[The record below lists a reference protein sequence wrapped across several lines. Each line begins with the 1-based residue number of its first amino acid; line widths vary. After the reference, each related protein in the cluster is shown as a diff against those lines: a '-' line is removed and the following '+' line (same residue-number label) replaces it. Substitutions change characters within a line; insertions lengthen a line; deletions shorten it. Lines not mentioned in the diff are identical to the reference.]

1 MVGGPLARAPT
12 TFLERTMTPLM
23 LRRDALPS
31 LFDEFFNDVFQR
43 AAAPA
48 ARAAGNDPRTA
59 LRPRMDV
66 IDRGE
71 RFEVLFDLPGVAKQ
85 DIQVSIEGAR
95 LSLSA
100 EHNVTREFKDG
111 ERLLH
116 AERVAACYARS
127 VELPAEVAE
136 EGACASF
143 DNGVLR
149 LDLPKR
155 AAVASKRLTI
165 Q

>member
-1 MVGGPLARAPT
+1 
-12 TFLERTMTPLM
+12 MTPLM
-23 LRRDALPS
+23 LRRDVLPS

-43 AAAPA
+43 SAGSPVQAAPGA
-48 ARAAGNDPRTA
+48 YQAA

-66 IDRGE
+66 IDRGD

-85 DIQVSIEGAR
+85 EIQVSIEGAR

-100 EHNVTREFKDG
+100 ESKVATELKDG

-116 AERVAACYARS
+116 AERQPARYARS
-127 VELPAEVAE
+127 VELPVEVTE
-136 EGACASF
+136 EGARASF

-149 LDLPKR
+149 LELPKR
-155 AAVASKRLTI
+155 AALASKRLTI

>member
-1 MVGGPLARAPT
+1 
-12 TFLERTMTPLM
+12 MTPLM
-23 LRRDALPS
+23 LRRDAFPS

-43 AAAPA
+43 SAALPA
-48 ARAAGNDPRTA
+48 QAAQQAA

-66 IDRGE
+66 TDRGD

-85 DIQVSIEGAR
+85 EIQVSIEGAR

-100 EHNVTREFKDG
+100 ESKVATELKDG

-116 AERVAACYARS
+116 AERQPARYARS
-127 VELPAEVAE
+127 VELPAEVTE
-136 EGACASF
+136 EGASASF

-149 LDLPKR
+149 LELPKR
-155 AAVASKRLTI
+155 AALASKRLTI

>member
-1 MVGGPLARAPT
+1 
-12 TFLERTMTPLM
+12 MTPQM
-23 LRRDALPS
+23 LRRDVLPS

-43 AAAPA
+43 SALSPAPA
-48 ARAAGNDPRTA
+48 PHQAA

-66 IDRGE
+66 IDRGD

-85 DIQVSIEGAR
+85 EIQVSIEGAR
-95 LSLSA
+95 LSVSA
-100 EHNVTREFKDG
+100 ESKAVRELKDG

-116 AERVAACYARS
+116 AERPLARYARS
-127 VELPAEVAE
+127 VELPAEVTE
-136 EGACASF
+136 EGASASF

-149 LDLPKR
+149 LELPKR
-155 AAVASKRLTI
+155 AALASKRLTI

>member
-1 MVGGPLARAPT
+1 
-12 TFLERTMTPLM
+12 MTPLM
-23 LRRDALPS
+23 LRRDVLPS

-43 AAAPA
+43 SAALPAQAAPGVY
-48 ARAAGNDPRTA
+48 RAA

-66 IDRGE
+66 IDRGD

-85 DIQVSIEGAR
+85 EIQVSIEGAR
-95 LSLSA
+95 LLLSA
-100 EHNVTREFKDG
+100 ESKVATELKDG

-116 AERVAACYARS
+116 AERQPARYARS
-127 VELPAEVAE
+127 VELPAEVTE
-136 EGACASF
+136 EGARASF

-149 LDLPKR
+149 LELPKR
-155 AAVASKRLTI
+155 AALASKRLTI

>member
-1 MVGGPLARAPT
+1 
-12 TFLERTMTPLM
+12 MTPLM
-23 LRRDALPS
+23 LRRDVLPS

-43 AAAPA
+43 SAALPA
-48 ARAAGNDPRTA
+48 QAAQQAA

-66 IDRGE
+66 IDRGD

-85 DIQVSIEGAR
+85 EIQVSIEGAR

-100 EHNVTREFKDG
+100 ESKVATELKDG

-116 AERVAACYARS
+116 AERQPARYARS
-127 VELPAEVAE
+127 VELPAEVTE
-136 EGACASF
+136 EGASASF

-149 LDLPKR
+149 LELPKR
-155 AAVASKRLTI
+155 AALASKRLTI

>member
-1 MVGGPLARAPT
+1 
-12 TFLERTMTPLM
+12 MTPLM
-23 LRRDALPS
+23 LRRDVLPT

-43 AAAPA
+43 TAVPA
-48 ARAAGNDPRTA
+48 TRAVGADSRTV

-66 IDRGE
+66 IDRGD
-71 RFEVLFDLPGVAKQ
+71 RFELLFDLPGVTKQ
-85 DIQVSIEGAR
+85 EIQVSIEGAR
-95 LSLSA
+95 VSLSA
-100 EHNVTREFKDG
+100 QSKTTREFKDG

-116 AERVAACYARS
+116 AERATACYARS
-127 VELPAEVAE
+127 VELPAEVTE
-136 EGACASF
+136 EGASASF

-155 AAVASKRLTI
+155 AALVSKRLTI

>member
-1 MVGGPLARAPT
+1 
-12 TFLERTMTPLM
+12 MTPQM

-43 AAAPA
+43 SALSPA
-48 ARAAGNDPRTA
+48 QAVHPTA

-66 IDRGE
+66 IDRGD

-85 DIQVSIEGAR
+85 EIQVSIEGAR

-100 EHNVTREFKDG
+100 ESKVVRELKDG

-116 AERVAACYARS
+116 VERQPARYARS
-127 VELPAEVAE
+127 VELPAEVTE
-136 EGACASF
+136 EGASASF

-149 LDLPKR
+149 LELPKR
-155 AAVASKRLTI
+155 AALASKRLTI